1 MTAQE
6 AYERGREDA
15 KRDKAPIFR
24 CTRHGH
30 VPTVDDDMADDWS
43 EEDRFHYVQG
53 YDHG

>member
-1 MTAQE
+1 MTANE
-6 AYERGREDA
+6 AYERGKADA
-15 KRDKAPIFR
+15 KRDKAPLFR